1 MNIEKHWGI
10 FTDNTSN
17 KRHLVS
23 QLLKATSTSLF
34 KDFQHKKGVLFSKL
48 ALLNFILE
56 EDKHNDSGIIANKK
70 QSLQSMSSGEQKKA
84 LFSHLLSVKPDFIIL
99 DNPFDNLDI
108 DSQKELHKLICKK
121 ANEIVF
127 IQLIS
132 RSIDLLP
139 FIKKHA
145 FLNKKEIQHIS
156 NLKAYLN
163 SKKEVQFNTLIPKP
177 ISPLQY
183 DGDTLVQLKNITVNY
198 KDKTIIKN
206 INWTIKKGEFWQLI
220 GKNGSG
226 KTTILSM
233 ITGENPK
240 GYGQE
245 LYLFGQKKGSGES
258 IWDIK
263 KRIGYYTPSMTDK
276 FKGYHTIENMI
287 ISGYNDSIGLYKQP
301 TEAQK
306 RLAKWWLELLGL
318 NEIKKTLFL
327 DLSLGLQRLVM
338 IARAMVKQP
347 LLLILDEPTAG
358 LDDASALLFVT
369 LINKIAT
376 ESNTSIIF
384 VSHRTEKNLSPSF
397 IYKLKITSEGSLG
410 SIKKAT

>member
-1 MNIEKHWGI
+1 MNIEKHWAI
-10 FTDNTSN
+10 FTDNASDKKHLTS
-17 KRHLVS
+17 
-23 QLLKATSTSLF
+23 LLLNATSDSIL
-34 KDFQHKKGVLFSKL
+34 KDFQHKKRVLFSKL
-48 ALLNFILE
+48 TLLNFILE
-56 EDKHNDSGIIANKK
+56 EDKHNDSGIVTNRK

-84 LFSHLLSVKPDFIIL
+84 LFLHLLSTKPDFIIL
-99 DNPFDNLDI
+99 DNPFDNLDF
-108 DSQKELHKLICKK
+108 DSQKELHIQICKK
-121 ANEIVF
+121 ASEIAF

-132 RSIDLLP
+132 RFSDLFP
-139 FIKKHA
+139 FIKKYA
-145 FLNKKEIQHIS
+145 FLHKKEIQPI
-156 NLKAYLN
+156 NDLKAYLS
-163 SKKEVQFNTLIPKP
+163 SKKEIQFNIPIPNP
-177 ISPLQY
+177 ISSLQHNEEV
-183 DGDTLVQLKNITVNY
+183 LIQLKNVTVNY
-198 KDKTIIKN
+198 QHKTIIKN
-206 INWTIKKGEFWQLI
+206 INWTIKKGEFWQLV

-276 FKGYHTIENMI
+276 FTGYHTLENMI

-306 RLAKWWLELLGL
+306 RLAKQWLELLNL
-318 NEIKKTLFL
+318 SKVKNTLFQ

-347 LLLILDEPTAG
+347 NLLILDEPTAG
-358 LDDASALLFVT
+358 LDDTSALLFVS
-369 LINKIAT
+369 LINKIAQ
-376 ESNTSIIF
+376 ESNTAIVF
-384 VSHRTEKNLSPSF
+384 VSHRPERNLSPSF
-397 IYKLKITSEGSLG
+397 IYELKMTSKGSLG